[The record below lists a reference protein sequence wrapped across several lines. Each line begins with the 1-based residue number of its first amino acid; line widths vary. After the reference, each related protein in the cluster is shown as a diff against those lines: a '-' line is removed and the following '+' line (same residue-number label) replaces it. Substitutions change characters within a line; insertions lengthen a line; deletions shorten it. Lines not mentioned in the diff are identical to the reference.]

1 MELWSIARYAR
12 ELKPRL
18 SARAFEPARSRLL
31 WLPLHLTLLGAYALL
46 LAQGQVTGL
55 WRFVLVPAIGFS
67 FAGITFLA
75 HETLHGAVVRSR
87 LARRIVGFL
96 GFLPFM
102 VSPKLWV
109 RWHNQVHHGNANAP
123 DRDPDA
129 FPTLSRYQH
138 NPRERWVIDHASV
151 GRKRLWGVLTLLLG
165 FTFHS
170 AHILVTAR
178 SKGLLSAREW
188 RVALSETALGVAFWA
203 MALAL
208 LGPLNFMFF
217 YLLPVMISNAIVM
230 AYILTNH
237 SLSPHTEVND
247 PLINSLSVTVPWV
260 VDWLTLDFG
269 FHVEHH
275 VFPWMSTRH
284 GREVRRLIRESWPE
298 RYQSM
303 PLWRALWE
311 LHRTSRVYADA
322 QTLIDPHSGK
332 RWATLGADQ
341 PTPSSTPPATGPTPT
356 AKPRVPS
363 LPPARLPS
371 LHPVG

>member
-1 MELWSIARYAR
+1 MEPWSIARYAR
-12 ELKPRL
+12 ELKPQL
-18 SARAFEPARSRLL
+18 SARAFSPARSRLF
-31 WLPLHLTLLGAYALL
+31 WLPLHLILLTTYAWM
-46 LAQGQVTGL
+46 LANEQVAGL
-55 WRFVLVPAIGFS
+55 WRLALVPLIGFS

-75 HETLHGAVVRSR
+75 HETLHGAVVRAR

-96 GFLPFM
+96 GFLPFV

-129 FPTLSRYQH
+129 FPTLERYQH

-170 AHILVTAR
+170 IHMLVTAR

-188 RVALSETALGVAFWA
+188 CVALSETALGIAFWGVV
-203 MALAL
+203 LAL
-208 LGPLNFMFF
+208 LGPLNFAFF
-217 YLLPVMISNAIVM
+217 YLLPLTISNAIVM

-247 PLINSLSVTVPWV
+247 PLLNSLSVTVPRL

-284 GREVRRLIRESWPE
+284 GREVRRLICERWPE

-303 PLWRALWE
+303 PLPRALWH
-311 LHRTSRVYADA
+311 LHRTSRVYADS
-322 QTLIDPHSGK
+322 QTLIDPHNGK
-332 RWATLGADQ
+332 RWATLGNQQ
-341 PTPSSTPPATGPTPT
+341 PAPKSEPPKNRPSQ
-356 AKPRVPS
+356 KPKSRVPS
-363 LPPARLPS
+363 LPPTRLPG
-371 LHPVG
+371 LNPTG